1 MRLENFD
8 FFPGGFQFGVD
19 FVFGSP
25 LPPFFKLFFFF
36 TGILSLILFSPH
48 PWPSS
53 VLNDIFAFF
62 CPLHSRSLSSLPAW
76 GLRVGCGV
84 EEKPQ
89 AQNSIYSSWI
99 PEGGVGEEG
108 GIPSPPALRKN
119 GALKAL
125 ALIPSPFSLPPGLG
139 HF

>member
-1 MRLENFD
+1 M
-8 FFPGGFQFGVD
+8 
-19 FVFGSP
+19 
-25 LPPFFKLFFFF
+25 
-36 TGILSLILFSPH
+36 
-48 PWPSS
+48 
-53 VLNDIFAFF
+53 
-62 CPLHSRSLSSLPAW
+62 
-76 GLRVGCGV
+76 GCGV

-125 ALIPSPFSLPPGLG
+125 ALIGLDQTDMHGDSEYNIMFGEGTPPWC
-139 HF
+139 

>member
-1 MRLENFD
+1 M
-8 FFPGGFQFGVD
+8 
-19 FVFGSP
+19 
-25 LPPFFKLFFFF
+25 
-36 TGILSLILFSPH
+36 
-48 PWPSS
+48 
-53 VLNDIFAFF
+53 
-62 CPLHSRSLSSLPAW
+62 
-76 GLRVGCGV
+76 

-125 ALIPSPFSLPPGLG
+125 ALIPSPFSLPQDWATSELG
-139 HF
+139 QQVLSQLMLRM